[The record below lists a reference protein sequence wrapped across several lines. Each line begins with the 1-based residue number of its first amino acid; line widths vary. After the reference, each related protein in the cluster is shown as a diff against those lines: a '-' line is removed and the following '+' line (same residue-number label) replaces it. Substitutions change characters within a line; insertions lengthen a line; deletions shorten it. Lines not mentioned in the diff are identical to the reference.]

1 MKIQH
6 TILTSFILV
15 ALASISCKKL
25 IEIPPNPPT
34 QLPQSQVFKDS
45 ADIMSAIAGVY
56 MNFKVTTGNG
66 QNIFGG
72 MQTQYLGCAS
82 DELSNSYGNTFM
94 TNTYIATD
102 ATAGS
107 FWSSAYQNIYYVNA
121 CLTGIGATNAVSD
134 SLKQA
139 LLGELKVVRAMNYFY
154 LVNLYNEVPIVTS
167 TDFNANANLPRSS
180 IDSVYGLI
188 ISDLTDARKVLKQ
201 VYPSDGTARPNL
213 YTADALLARVYLY
226 RKQYA
231 QADAMASEVIGS
243 HLYSLPALKSVF
255 TQGSTEAIWQLPALG
270 VSGKGQ
276 TAEASAFVPSS
287 VYSAPQWQVTVY
299 LLDSMEIADQR
310 KAAWIGSLTVS
321 GKTYQYPAKYKN
333 RADTA
338 KPVEGYVMFRLAEQY
353 LIRAEAL
360 AQQGKTDSALSDLDA
375 VRNRAGLPNST
386 AVASG
391 DILNAVMHERQ
402 IEFFIEWGHRWFD
415 LRRTG
420 ELNAVIGKIKTG
432 WNPAAAT
439 LPVPAS
445 ERQNDPYLS
454 QNAGY

>member
-1 MKIQH
+1 MKFQH
-6 TILTSFILV
+6 TILTYFVLA
-15 ALASISCKKL
+15 ALAGISCKKL
-25 IEIPPNPPT
+25 IGIPPNPPT
-34 QLPQSQVFKDS
+34 QLPQSQLFNDS
-45 ADIMSAIAGVY
+45 TDIMSAIAGVY

-66 QNIFGG
+66 TNIFGG

-102 ATAGS
+102 GTAGS

-121 CLTGIGATNAVSD
+121 CLTGIGATHAIGD

-180 IDSVYGLI
+180 VDSVYGLI
-188 ISDLTDARKVLKQ
+188 ISDLTDARKVLKAS
-201 VYPSDGTARPNL
+201 YPSAGTARPNL

-255 TQGSTEAIWQLPALG
+255 SQGSSEAIWQIPAVG
-270 VSGKGQ
+270 GSGRNQ
-276 TAEASAFVPSS
+276 TAEAFAFVPSS
-287 VYSAPQWQVTVY
+287 VYSAPQWQVTTY
-299 LLDSMEIADQR
+299 LLDSMESTDQR
-310 KAAWIGSLTVS
+310 KAAWVGSLTVS

-333 RADTA
+333 RTDTA
-338 KPVEGYVMFRLAEQY
+338 TPAEGYVMFRLAEQY

-360 AQQGKTDSALSDLDA
+360 AQQGKTDSALYDLNA

-386 AVASG
+386 AVTSE
-391 DILNAVMHERQ
+391 DIQNAVMHERQ

-420 ELNAVIGKIKTG
+420 QLNAVIGKIKTG

-454 QNAGY
+454 QNPGY